1 MMINHCKWYIIIV
14 LVCQVAH
21 LGLLTCKAAM
31 ILGWM
36 FQVSRGAEK
45 CIRMPAVLEK
55 KAV

>member
-1 MMINHCKWYIIIV
+1 MMINHSKWYIIIV

-31 ILGWM
+31 ILGWIS
-36 FQVSRGAEK
+36 QLSGGAEK
-45 CIRMPAVLEK
+45 CICMPAVLEK